1 MSSVILVSY
10 HMDGHTVLN
19 TSILRA
25 CQSHVRSCQ
34 FRSQINVTINAINGE
49 SWLDIL
55 IAINH

>member
-49 SWLDIL
+49 S
-55 IAINH
+55 